1 MQKWK
6 INDSCISKAQGSE
19 LVPPLPPTPWALAS
33 RRDNEIHDVLE
44 MERYAYYHPQIR
56 QNLQILPSQ

>member
-33 RRDNEIHDVLE
+33 RRDNEICDVL
-44 MERYAYYHPQIR
+44 ERYAYYHPQIG
-56 QNLQILPSQ
+56 QNLPIVPSQ